1 MNILIN
7 TNRDRGYGWGG
18 GIPDS
23 AIPVAK
29 LGYSKQSNTH
39 SKSVTSNGK
48 PFIKGPI
55 PLDWL
60 GIVAKL
66 PGKCLNVAMAIC
78 WLTGMSDGKPFKL
91 TAKALR
97 HFNVSNDTARDC
109 LHRMELAG
117 LIHVNRQPGQRPR
130 ISIREI
136 VQGDHH
142 GKT

>member
-23 AIPVAK
+23 AIPVNK
-29 LGYSKQSNTH
+29 LRYSKQSNAH
-39 SKSVTSNGK
+39 SKSVTSNGR
-48 PFIKGPI
+48 PFVKGPI

-60 GIVAKL
+60 GMAAKL

-78 WLTGMSDGKPFKL
+78 WLAGMSDGKPFKL

-97 HFNVSNDTARDC
+97 NLNVSDDTARDC
-109 LHRMELAG
+109 LHRMEQAG
-117 LIHVNRQPGQRPR
+117 LILVDRQPGQRPS
-130 ISIREI
+130 ICIREI
-136 VQGDHH
+136 VLGGHH
-142 GKT
+142 G